1 MSMSDLQ
8 KLMIKEGTFFKQTIK
23 ELVKILEK
31 DQVFKV
37 VETAMDYLEFI
48 MSAIPELIIDKL

>member
-8 KLMIKEGTFFKQTIK
+8 KLMIKEGAFFKQTIK

-48 MSAIPELIIDKL
+48 MSAIP